1 LTTQKLNDIRP
12 VARQKDLVV
21 ERLDDEILVYDLETD
36 RAHCLNR
43 TIALVWRNCNGQ
55 NSASQLGKLLELEL
69 SCHAGEELAV
79 LALRE
84 LARQNL
90 LQNLLIEKDHLRS
103 LAPVSRRT
111 LVRTLGIG
119 LAALP
124 LITSII
130 SPTPAEAATCLNS
143 GASCSTSAEC
153 CSGTCNTGTG
163 TCI

>member
-1 LTTQKLNDIRP
+1 LTTQELNDIRP
-12 VARQKDLVV
+12 LARQKDLVV
-21 ERLDDEILVYDLETD
+21 ESLDDEILVYDLETD
-36 RAHCLNR
+36 RAHCLNS
-43 TIALVWRNCNGQ
+43 TMALVWRNCNGQ
-55 NSASQLGKLLELEL
+55 NSTSQLGKLLEQEL
-69 SCHAGEELAV
+69 SCHAGEELAG

-90 LQNLLIEKDHLRS
+90 LIGKGDLRW

-143 GASCSTSAEC
+143 GQACSTSAEC